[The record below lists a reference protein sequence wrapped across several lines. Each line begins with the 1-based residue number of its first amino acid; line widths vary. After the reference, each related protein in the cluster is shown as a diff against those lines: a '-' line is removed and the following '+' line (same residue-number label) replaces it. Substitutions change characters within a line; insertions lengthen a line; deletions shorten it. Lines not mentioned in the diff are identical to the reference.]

1 MGIMV
6 TKSAQRNM
14 NNDIYQQLN
23 TTLDIILII
32 NKPNIHNKP

>member
-23 TTLDIILII
+23 TTLDILII